1 MTGTV
6 TVLRRRLVSSVLLL
20 VVSLISFLLIS
31 LLPGSPAVV
40 ILGPNAG
47 VAQYRA
53 LDHQLGLDRPL
64 WSQYLTWLGHAV
76 RGDFGASWVSGQP
89 IGQELAQRLPVTL
102 SLVLGATIVAALLG
116 VALGVQSAIR
126 SRSARG
132 AVDVVSLAG
141 AAIPGFWLGLVL
153 VTAFAVA
160 WPVLPATGYVAFAAG
175 PLSWLRSLVLPWVTL
190 ALGGSAL
197 IAKQTRDSLGEVL
210 SRPFVRV
217 YVANGLST
225 RSIVY
230 RHALRNAAVPVLTTV
245 GVVFVGLLSGSVLV
259 ESVFALPG
267 LGSAAV
273 NATTS
278 HDLPVIQ
285 AVAVWFTVLVV
296 VVNLVID
303 LAYVWVD
310 PRVRIS

>member
-1 MTGTV
+1 MV
-6 TVLRRRLVSSVLLL
+6 TVIRRRLVSSVLLLL

-47 VAQYRA
+47 EAQYRA

-102 SLVLGATIVAALLG
+102 SLVLGATVVAALLG

-132 AVDVVSLAG
+132 VVDVISLAG

-160 WPVLPATGYVAFAAG
+160 WPVLPATGYVAFGAG

-230 RHALRNAAVPVLTTV
+230 RHALRNAAVPILTTV

-285 AVAVWFTVLVV
+285 AFAMWFTVLVV
-296 VVNLVID
+296 AVNLLID